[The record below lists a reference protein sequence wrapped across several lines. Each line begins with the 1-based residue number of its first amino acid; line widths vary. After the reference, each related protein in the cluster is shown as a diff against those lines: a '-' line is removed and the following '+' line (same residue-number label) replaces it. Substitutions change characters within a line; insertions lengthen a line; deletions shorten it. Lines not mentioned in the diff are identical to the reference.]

1 MKSITPAM
9 WLTIGL
15 FAVNLIFMA
24 GGFFWLAMN
33 HFRSV
38 NKRLDKLEIGQG
50 ILAAAVEYIRGR
62 IDQEF
67 E

>member
-1 MKSITPAM
+1 MNVITPAM

-24 GGFFWLAMN
+24 GGFCWLAMN

-38 NKRLDKLEIGQG
+38 NKRLEKLESGQG
-50 ILAAAVEYIRGR
+50 ILAAALEYIRGR
-62 IDQEF
+62 IDEGF